1 KERSKQLAGTL
12 SGGEQQMLAVGR
24 ALMSKPKL
32 LLLDE
37 PSLGLSPALTK
48 IIFDTVKQ
56 IRNSG
61 VTILMVEQNAKA
73 ALKFAN
79 RGYVLE
85 VGKIVL
91 SGTSEELLSSQKVVE
106 AYLGRK

>member
-1 KERSKQLAGTL
+1 
-12 SGGEQQMLAVGR
+12 
-24 ALMSKPKL
+24 
-32 LLLDE
+32 
-37 PSLGLSPALTK
+37 LTK

-56 IRNSG
+56 IRNNG

-91 SGTSEELLSSQKVVE
+91 SGTADELSSSPKIVE
-106 AYLGRK
+106 AYLGKK